1 MVKKGDLLNQLA
13 IVSDLLEKVNAT
25 TKSTTLVFE
34 VSNSE
39 FERIFDYMGK
49 KQSNRNEKPKDKF
62 TITIGAVDIVF
73 STNNV

>member
-49 KQSNRNEKPKDKF
+49 KQNNRNEKPKDKF

>member
-49 KQSNRNEKPKDKF
+49 KQNTRNEKPKDKF
-62 TITIGAVDIVF
+62 TITIGVVDIVF